1 MTQQKVVIEES
12 REVRNVYTA
21 EFSQVALEKLAA
33 CFVANQMGFD
43 IDSPNVRL
51 KVDTGINPSADKRR
65 RVTTRLEI
73 FVSEPVDEEGHQEA
87 AGEAQAPS
95 MQDSIPMASNG
106 A

>member
-1 MTQQKVVIEES
+1 MNQKVVIETA
-12 REVRNVYTA
+12 REIRNVYTA
-21 EFSQVALEKLAA
+21 EFSQEALEKLAA

-73 FVSEPVDEEGHQEA
+73 FVTEPMDAEGHQEA

-95 MQDSIPMASNG
+95 MQDLIPTASNG